1 MDWELAKELRE
12 AGFPQ
17 QPRHDVVADPEN
29 PEDVATVP
37 DLPQRV
43 DACCDFLGGFSR
55 GDDCW
60 RAHARAPFCEGDTLA
75 EAVARLWLLRQRSA
89 QAERAKMPWFRFR
102 RRPRV
107 EQGPD
112 LCTMAADLDR
122 LVRQAQALQTVLL
135 PYLIDMALLE
145 AQRLLRD
152 GD

>member
-17 QPRHDVVADPEN
+17 QPRHDLVADPEN

-37 DLPQRV
+37 TLPQLV

-75 EAVARLWLLRQRSA
+75 EAVARLWLLRERSA
-89 QAERAKMPWFRFR
+89 QA
-102 RRPRV
+102 
-107 EQGPD
+107 D
-112 LCTMAADLDR
+112 LRTMAADLDR
-122 LVRQAQALQTVLL
+122 LVRQAQALQSVLL

-145 AQRLLRD
+145 AERLLRD

>member
-17 QPRHDVVADPEN
+17 QPRHGFVADPEN

-37 DLPQRV
+37 DLPQLV
-43 DACCDFLGGFSR
+43 DACGNFLGGFSR

-60 RAHARAPFCEGDTLA
+60 RADARAPFCEGGTLA
-75 EAVARLWLLRQRSA
+75 EAVARRWLLRQRSL
-89 QAERAKMPWFRFR
+89 QA
-102 RRPRV
+102 
-107 EQGPD
+107 D
-112 LCTMAADLDR
+112 LPTLAADLER
-122 LVRQAQALQTVLL
+122 LRCQAQALQTVLL

-145 AQRLLRD
+145 AERLLRD

>member
-17 QPRHDVVADPEN
+17 QPRHDFVADPEN
-29 PEDVATVP
+29 PEDATVP
-37 DLPQRV
+37 DLPQLV

-60 RAHARAPFCEGDTLA
+60 RAHARAPFCEGETLA
-75 EAVARLWLLRQRSA
+75 EAVARLWLLHERSA
-89 QAERAKMPWFRFR
+89 QAERARMPWFRFR
-102 RRPRV
+102 RRRRV

-112 LCTMAADLDR
+112 LRTIAADLDR

-145 AQRLLRD
+145 AERLLRD

>member
-17 QPRHDVVADPEN
+17 QPRHDFVGDPQN

-37 DLPQRV
+37 DLPQLV
-43 DACCDFLGGFSR
+43 EACCDFLGGFSR

-75 EAVARLWLLRQRSA
+75 EAVARLWLLRERSA
-89 QAERAKMPWFRFR
+89 RA
-102 RRPRV
+102 
-107 EQGPD
+107 D
-112 LCTMAADLDR
+112 LRTIAADLDCLR
-122 LVRQAQALQTVLL
+122 CQAQALQTVLL

-145 AQRLLRD
+145 AERLLRD
-152 GD
+152 GE

>member
-17 QPRHDVVADPEN
+17 EPRHDFVADPEN

-37 DLPQRV
+37 DLPQLV
-43 DACCDFLGGFSR
+43 DACGDFLGGFAR

-60 RAHARAPFCEGDTLA
+60 RAHARAPFCEGDTLV
-75 EAVARLWLLRQRSA
+75 EAVARLWLLRERSA
-89 QAERAKMPWFRFR
+89 QAERARMPWFRFR
-102 RRPRV
+102 RRRRA
-107 EQGPD
+107 EAPD
-112 LCTMAADLDR
+112 LRTIAADLDR
-122 LVRQAQALQTVLL
+122 LVRQAQALRPVLL

-145 AQRLLRD
+145 AERLLRD

>member
-17 QPRHDVVADPEN
+17 EPRHDFVADPQN

-37 DLPQRV
+37 DLPQLV

-60 RAHARAPFCEGDTLA
+60 RAHARAPFCEGDTPA
-75 EAVARLWLLRQRSA
+75 EAVARLWLLRERSL
-89 QAERAKMPWFRFR
+89 QA
-102 RRPRV
+102 
-107 EQGPD
+107 D
-112 LCTMAADLDR
+112 LRTIAADLER
-122 LVRQAQALQTVLL
+122 LRCQAQALQTVLL

-145 AQRLLRD
+145 AERLLRD
-152 GD
+152 GE

>member
-12 AGFPQ
+12 FPQ
-17 QPRHDVVADPEN
+17 EPRHDSVADPEN

-37 DLPQRV
+37 DLPQLV

-55 GDDCW
+55 GDACW
-60 RAHARAPFCEGDTLA
+60 RAHARAPFCEGETLA

-89 QAERAKMPWFRFR
+89 QA
-102 RRPRV
+102 
-107 EQGPD
+107 D
-112 LCTMAADLDR
+112 LRTMAADLDR

-145 AQRLLRD
+145 AERLLRD

>member
-17 QPRHDVVADPEN
+17 EPRHDSVADPEN

-37 DLPQRV
+37 DLPQLV

-60 RAHARAPFCEGDTLA
+60 RAHAHAPFCEGETLA
-75 EAVARLWLLRQRSA
+75 EAVARLWLLRERSA
-89 QAERAKMPWFRFR
+89 RA
-102 RRPRV
+102 
-107 EQGPD
+107 D
-112 LCTMAADLDR
+112 LRTIAADLER
-122 LVRQAQALQTVLL
+122 LRCQAQALQTVLL

-145 AQRLLRD
+145 AERLLRD

>member
-75 EAVARLWLLRQRSA
+75 EAVARLWLLRERSARRSA
-89 QAERAKMPWFRFR
+89 QRCRGSGSGGAVAPK
-102 RRPRV
+102 PRIF
-107 EQGPD
+107 
-112 LCTMAADLDR
+112 A
-122 LVRQAQALQTVLL
+122 
-135 PYLIDMALLE
+135 
-145 AQRLLRD
+145 
-152 GD
+152 